1 MRKIFSLS
9 FAALMV
15 LALSA
20 FSAMAQSTT
29 QGAISGT
36 VRDPNGAFVGGAS
49 VTVKNIETNKEVTA
63 TTDDSGGFKTVN
75 LDPGTYSVTV
85 NASGFGG
92 WTQNA
97 VVEVGRATSVDV
109 DLKLQGT
116 EATVEV
122 ISDAPVINTEQQDF
136 SSNINQTSINE
147 LPMNG
152 RRASEFVRLTPGVVA
167 DGNFGLNSFRGISGL
182 LNNNTVDGG
191 DNNNAFFGEERG
203 RTRISYSISQSAVR
217 EFQVNTSNYSAEYG
231 RAAGGAINTVTK
243 SGTNEFHGSL
253 FYYIRDNELGARNP
267 GSFRNVIENGVAT
280 RVGLKPHDRR
290 QQFGGAVGGPIA
302 KDRLF
307 FFFSYDQQKR
317 NFPGVA
323 DFASASF
330 LDLSAANRTTIRN
343 NIRSA
348 FPAGTTDAT
357 LDAAIDNVRAGLLTL
372 TGEVPRSQ
380 DQLILLP
387 KIDWRVNSSNTMT
400 FTYNRFRSESPAGV
414 ESPAVVQQGVRSF
427 GDNDVDVDTFIA
439 RLNSTITS
447 TILNEAR
454 FQWGREF
461 DRAFQTDLTPFENS
475 LAARATIL
483 PPTGRLPQ
491 VDLARTSV
499 GIRFGQRQFLDRR
512 KFPDERRLQFADTL
526 TLVVRGNHT
535 LKFGGD
541 INRTKD
547 DVDNLFNGPGAYSH
561 SNLVNFISDVLDPA
575 DKRYTNYTQAF
586 GLSAFSFQTTDYN
599 FFVQDDIRVSP
610 RLTVN
615 IGLRYEYQKLPAVQF
630 PNSLANSAA
639 VGFGPEQTRSF
650 PSDKNNF
657 GPRFGFAY
665 DITGDGKTSVRGG
678 FGIYY
683 GRIINSTISNAI
695 TNTGSPQGAISLFF
709 TPTTSGSPTFP
720 NAVAA
725 PAGTAG
731 GGDIVAFSS
740 TLANPQIYQAD
751 LILEREIARNTMVSV
766 SLLSSL
772 GRRLPR
778 FVDRNL
784 SFPTATRTFTVVGGD
799 LNGQSFTTPVFLGTR
814 PDTRFGRITEIQSAV
829 KSEYAALVLQANRRL
844 TKGLQ
849 FQASYTRSK
858 ATDVGQS
865 SVTFTT
871 GNNVLNPFDLS
882 LEEGR
887 SNLDIPHRFVASAVW
902 SPDFFGDDGD
912 SRVGRALFGGF
923 TISPIFQIQSGRPVT
938 PFVSGNLAGG
948 TPGGGIIGA
957 GGSARPFFLERNTFR
972 QPKTWVLDL
981 RLSRRFRFGET
992 MNLEV
997 LAEAFN
1003 IFNRS
1008 NVTAVA
1014 DRLYSVGGT
1023 ATAPTLTFDPTFLN
1037 TLDVSNAT
1045 FLRERQV
1052 QLAVRFQF

>member
-1 MRKIFSLS
+1 MHKFFRLS
-9 FAALMV
+9 FVTLLV
-15 LALSA
+15 FALSA
-20 FSAMAQSTT
+20 MAFAQSTT
-29 QGAISGT
+29 TGAIGLTVTDPQGAVVPNASIT
-36 VRDPNGAFVGGAS
+36 VR
-49 VTVKNIETNKEVTA
+49 NIETNKESTA
-63 TTDDSGGFKTVN
+63 TTDDEGRARVVN
-75 LDPGTYSVTV
+75 LEPGTYSVNITG
-85 NASGFGG
+85 SGFGTF
-92 WTQNA
+92 TQEKV
-97 VVEVGRATSVDV
+97 VVEVGNVTPLEVPLSVGS
-109 DLKLQGT
+109 QT
-116 EATVEV
+116 ANVEV
-122 ISDAPVINTEQQDF
+122 TSDAPVINTAQQDF
-136 SSNINQTSINE
+136 ATNINQTSINE
-147 LPMNG
+147 LPING
-152 RRASEFVRLTPGVVA
+152 RRASDFVRLTPGVVA

-231 RAAGGAINTVTK
+231 RAAGGAVNTVTK

-253 FYYIRDNELGARNP
+253 FYYIRDNRLGARNP
-267 GSFRNVIENGVAT
+267 GSFRNVIENGVPT
-280 RVGLKPHDRR
+280 RVGLKAHDRR
-290 QQFGGAVGGPIA
+290 QQFGGAIGGPIA
-302 KDRLF
+302 KDKLF

-330 LDLSAANRTTIRN
+330 LDLSTANRATIRS
-343 NIRSA
+343 NIISA
-348 FPAGTTDAT
+348 FPAGTTNAT
-357 LDAAIDNVRAGLLTL
+357 LDAAIDNVRAGLLSL

-387 KIDWRVNSSNTMT
+387 KIDWQINSSNTAT
-400 FTYNRFRSESPAGV
+400 FTYNRFRSQSPSGV
-414 ESPAVVQQGVRSF
+414 ESPAVVQQGVNSF

-439 RLNSTITS
+439 RLNSTLTP
-447 TILNEAR
+447 TVLNEFR

-475 LAARATIL
+475 LAAKATLL
-483 PPTGRLPQ
+483 PSTGRLPQ
-491 VDLARTSV
+491 VDLARSSV

-526 TLVVRGNHT
+526 TMVRGSHT
-535 LKFGGD
+535 LKFGLD

-547 DVDNLFNGPGAYSH
+547 NVDNLFNGPGAYSY
-561 SNLVNFISDVLDPA
+561 SSLINFISDVLDPA
-575 DKRYTNYTQAF
+575 DKRYTNFTQAF

-615 IGLRYEYQKLPAVQF
+615 LGLRYEYQKLPGVQF
-630 PNSLANSAA
+630 PNTLANSAA
-639 VGFGPEQTRSF
+639 VGFGPEQTTSF

-657 GPRFGFAY
+657 GPRIGFAY

-678 FGIYY
+678 YGIYY
-683 GRIINSTISNAI
+683 GRIINSTISNAL
-695 TNTGSPQGAISLFF
+695 TNTGSPQGSTSLFF
-709 TPTTSGSPTFP
+709 TPTTPGSPTFP
-720 NAVAA
+720 NGVAA
-725 PAGTAG
+725 PAAGGG
-731 GGDIVAFSS
+731 GGDIVALS
-740 TLANPQIYQAD
+740 TNMANPQIHQAD
-751 LILEREIARNTMVSV
+751 LIFEREIARNTVVSA
-766 SLLSSL
+766 SLLVSL

-784 SFPTATRTFTVVGGD
+784 SFPTTTRTFTIVGGD
-799 LNGQSFTTPVFLGTR
+799 LNGQTFTTPVFLGTR
-814 PDTRFGRITEIQSAV
+814 PDTRFGRITEIQSGV
-829 KSEYAALVLQANRRL
+829 KSEYQALVLQANRRL

-849 FQASYTRSK
+849 FQTSYTLSK
-858 ATDVGQS
+858 ATDSGQS

-871 GNNVLNPFDLS
+871 GNNVLNPFDIAQ
-882 LEEGR
+882 EGGR
-887 SNLDIPHRFVASAVW
+887 SNLDVPHRFVASAVW

-923 TISPIFQIQSGRPVT
+923 TIAPIVQIQSGRTVT

-972 QPKTWVLDL
+972 QPKTAVVDL

-1003 IFNRS
+1003 LFNRS
-1008 NVTAVA
+1008 NVTGVA

-1023 ATAPTLTFDPTFLN
+1023 ATAPTLTFDPTFL
-1037 TLDVSNAT
+1037 TPTDLSNAT
-1045 FLRERQV
+1045 FLRERQI
-1052 QLAVRFQF
+1052 QLAVRFHF

>member
-1 MRKIFSLS
+1 MSKFLRLF
-9 FAALMV
+9 FATLLV
-15 LALSA
+15 FTLSA
-20 FSAMAQSTT
+20 LCFAQSTT
-29 QGAISGT
+29 TGAIDIR
-36 VRDPNGAFVGGAS
+36 VEDPNGAIVPSAT
-49 VTVKNIETNKEVTA
+49 VTVRNTETNAEQTA
-63 TTDDSGGFKTVN
+63 TTDDEGRVRVVN
-75 LDPGTYSVTV
+75 LQPGIYSVVV
-85 NASGFGG
+85 NASGFGAY
-92 WTQNA
+92 TA
-97 VVEVGRATSVDV
+97 ERVVVEVGVPTPIEAKLAIGQAT
-109 DLKLQGT
+109 G
-116 EATVEV
+116 EVEV
-122 ISDAPVINTEQQDF
+122 TSEAPVINTSQQDF
-136 SSNINQTSINE
+136 SNNINQTSINE

-203 RTRISYSISQSAVR
+203 RTRISYSISQSAIR

-253 FYYIRDNELGARNP
+253 FYYIRDNKLGARNP
-267 GSFRNVIENGVAT
+267 GSFRNIIENGVLT
-280 RVGLKPHDRR
+280 TVGLKPDDRR
-290 QQFGGAVGGPIA
+290 QQFGGAIGGPVV
-302 KDRLF
+302 KNRLF

-323 DFASASF
+323 AFASPSF
-330 LDLSAANRTTIRN
+330 LDISAANRTTIRN
-343 NIRSA
+343 NIISA
-348 FPAGTTDAT
+348 FPAGTTNAT
-357 LDAAIDNVRAGLLTL
+357 LDAAIDNVRAGLLSL

-387 KIDWRVNSSNTMT
+387 KIDWQINGSNTAT
-400 FTYNRFRSESPAGV
+400 FTYNRFRSESPSGI
-414 ESPAVVQQGVRSF
+414 ESPAVVQQGVASF
-427 GDNDVDVDTFIA
+427 GDDFVDVDTFIA
-439 RLNSTITS
+439 RLNSTITP
-447 TILNEAR
+447 TILNEFR

-461 DRAFQTDLTPFENS
+461 GRAFQADLTAFENS
-475 LAARATIL
+475 LAAKATLL

-499 GIRFGQRQFLDRR
+499 GLRFGQRQFLDRV
-512 KFPDERRLQFADTL
+512 KYPDERRLQFADTL
-526 TLVVRGNHT
+526 TLVRGNHT
-535 LKFGGD
+535 LKFGMD

-547 DVDNLFNGPGAYSH
+547 DVDNLFNGPGAYSY
-561 SNLVNFISDVLDPA
+561 SSLINFVSDVLDPA
-575 DKRYTNYTQAF
+575 DKRYTNFTQAF

-615 IGLRYEYQKLPAVQF
+615 LGLRYEYQKLPGVQF

-639 VGFGPEQTRSF
+639 VGFGPEQTRGF

-678 FGIYY
+678 YGIYY

-695 TNTGSPQGAISLFF
+695 TTTGSPQGVISLFF
-709 TPTTSGSPTFP
+709 TPATAGSPTFP
-720 NAVAA
+720 NGVAA
-725 PAGTAG
+725 PVGAAG
-731 GGDIVAFSS
+731 GGDIVAFARN
-740 TLANPQIYQAD
+740 LANPQIHQTD
-751 LILEREIARNTMVSV
+751 LIFEREVAKNTVVSA
-766 SLLSSL
+766 SLLVSL

-784 SFPTATRTFTVVGGD
+784 NFPNATRTFTVVGGQFA
-799 LNGQSFTTPVFLGTR
+799 GQTFTTPVFLGSR

-829 KSEYAALVLQANRRL
+829 KSEYKALVLQANRRL
-844 TKGLQ
+844 TNGLQ
-849 FQASYTRSK
+849 FQASYTLSK
-858 ATDVGQS
+858 ATDAGQS

-871 GNNVLNPFDLS
+871 GNNVLNPFDLGA
-882 LEEGR
+882 EDGV
-887 SNLDIPHRFVASAVW
+887 SNLDVPHRFVASAVW

-912 SRVGRALFGGF
+912 SKVGRALFGGF

-981 RLSRRFRFGET
+981 RLSRRFRLGET
-992 MNLEV
+992 MNLEF

-1023 ATAPTLTFDPTFLN
+1023 AAAPTLTVDPTFLN

-1045 FLRERQV
+1045 FLRERQI